1 MKLEAIEAMA
11 YTENA
16 IMDPNYKIKIQD
28 EQKIK
33 IIPKMFLMKKYI
45 YTCIYTWLVGEIV
58 CS

>member
-16 IMDPNYKIKIQD
+16 IMDPNDKIKIQD

-33 IIPKMFLMKKYI
+33 KIPKKKKY
-45 YTCIYTWLVGEIV
+45 LEKKD
-58 CS
+58 